1 MKMRAIIYF
10 LSILVMLTS
19 GCSQSKKD
27 ERKNSPVESSK
38 EQSGSSEN
46 IVARVNSR
54 PIYEM
59 ELRDR
64 NLDDIIADQI
74 LYHDAI
80 RQGLDKDGSI
90 EDRVN
95 RYKRNLIVSTL
106 VKSDEDALRR
116 VAPKSR
122 RAVQS
127 YLQKSQKQRED
138 GSNKQEPNS
147 QESKHAIPKDFLY
160 EEAVRVGLDKD
171 EKILENVNKF
181 RRNLLTYEYKEKL
194 VPDLSA
200 LDDIRQE
207 DINKFYEDNIRK
219 FTKYDLEFLSLKDKG
234 LADEIHQRAMAG
246 EDLKNLY
253 PEYNA
258 KYPDAKIIHRK
269 LFYNTKYA
277 NLLVGKEVGT
287 VTDILNEGD
296 NYKILK
302 LKKIRIE
309 PVSRVQG
316 QIKNYLLIRKKD
328 KKLREIANSIAQK
341 NNIDVEIY
349 MEDQKK

>member
-1 MKMRAIIYF
+1 MRAIIYF
-10 LSILVMLTS
+10 LSIIIMLTS

-27 ERKNSPVESSK
+27 EGKNSPLESSK

-54 PIYEM
+54 PIYET

-64 NLDDIIADQI
+64 NLDDIIADEI
-74 LYHDAI
+74 LYQDAI
-80 RQGLDKDGSI
+80 RQGLDKDVSI
-90 EDRVN
+90 EDRVK

-116 VAPKSR
+116 VASKSR

-127 YLQKSQKQRED
+127 YLEKKLKPGED
-138 GSNKQEPNS
+138 GSNEEELNS
-147 QESKHAIPKDFLY
+147 QQSNHAIPKDFLY

-171 EKILENVNKF
+171 EKIIDDVNKF
-181 RRNLLTYEYKEKL
+181 RRNLVTYEYKNKL

-200 LDDIRQE
+200 LDDINQE
-207 DINKFYEDNIRK
+207 DINKFYEDNRLK
-219 FTKYDLEFLSLKDKG
+219 FTKYDLEFLSLNDKG
-234 LADEIHQRAMAG
+234 VADELDKRAKAG

-253 PEYNA
+253 SQYNA
-258 KYPDAKIIHRK
+258 KYPDAKIIYRK

-277 NLLVGKEVGT
+277 NLLVGKQVGT
-287 VTDILNEGD
+287 VSDILNEDD

-302 LKKIRIE
+302 LKNIRVE

-316 QIKNYLLIRKKD
+316 RIKNYLLIQKKD
-328 KKLREIANSIAQK
+328 RKLREIANSVAKK
-341 NNIDVEIY
+341 NNIEVEIY
-349 MEDQKK
+349 MENQKI